1 MRLLLVEDDRM
12 IGSSLRQPLRAEG
25 HAVDWVYDAVAAN
38 AALTAE
44 RFDLVLLDLGL
55 PAPASPAR
63 EASGLD
69 VLRALRG
76 RGDATPVIVVT
87 ARDASGARVTG
98 LDAGADDYLVKLFD
112 IGELNA
118 RVRALMRR
126 QAGRAAPVLAHAGVT
141 LDPATRGVAKDSVPV
156 PAVSA
161 RVCGPRSA
169 DAAPR
174 GRPELDLIVQGW
186 SADGRVAYAS
196 QVPRALPGRA
206 VLGFADVHVQG
217 TAWRSFS
224 VLGYQRVIQGAQP
237 QATRQR
243 RATEAALRSIAP
255 LLLLALRRGAAA
267 PRQLRCTQGQ
277 RALPFVRRVEHED
290 AGGSPGSDAR
300 PKPACRFRAP

>member
-63 EASGLD
+63 EASDLD

-126 QAGRAAPVLAHAGVT
+126 QAGRAGAGACRR
-141 LDPATRGVAKDSVPV
+141 D
-156 PAVSA
+156 A
-161 RVCGPRSA
+161 RPG
-169 DAAPR
+169 DAG
-174 GRPELDLIVQGW
+174 GRE
-186 SADGRVAYAS
+186 
-196 QVPRALPGRA
+196 
-206 VLGFADVHVQG
+206 
-217 TAWRSFS
+217 
-224 VLGYQRVIQGAQP
+224 
-237 QATRQR
+237 
-243 RATEAALRSIAP
+243 
-255 LLLLALRRGAAA
+255 
-267 PRQLRCTQGQ
+267 GQ
-277 RALPFVRRVEHED
+277 RA
-290 AGGSPGSDAR
+290 G
-300 PKPACRFRAP
+300 ACCQRASLRSSKR